1 MKLFLFLA
9 TAAACAAQ
17 PLITDLQPRGVQKG
31 RPFTLT
37 LIGRDL
43 AEGARIES
51 TLPATFTPLGPEK
64 GVMGGASFLV
74 EPSGEAAVG
83 VYPVRVVTA
92 YGISNVQ
99 LFSIGAFPEFI
110 EEESRPGALP
120 NTNDTI
126 EGAQSLPSGP
136 LTVNGK
142 LRGPERDVYR
152 ISAKAGERR
161 VIEVEARRA
170 GSAID
175 PVIELQDPSGKVL
188 ARSEDAPLVGLDA
201 RIEYTFPREGY
212 YYVVLHDARYSTQTA
227 NFYRLKIGSYS
238 FPQEVFPLGGR
249 RGESLQVSL
258 GSQKITAD
266 LRNTPAGVRQIF
278 VNLPD
283 SPALPVPFWVG
294 DAPEVFEPLAAAV
307 VAPVTINGRLAK
319 PGEVDRYQIQVTPG
333 EWLTFRI
340 QARELGTSK
349 LMAVI
354 GVFDEK
360 GAKLG
365 QAGDEPLAE
374 DVYNVNSSRTAGD
387 PEIGI
392 QVPAGT
398 QILTVAVEDLARR
411 GGPAYAYRLNV
422 RKGAQDIRV
431 LLNTPYINVP
441 AGGSVA
447 VPVAIERHGFDGD
460 VRVRIANLPKGLRA
474 EGGAS
479 VALPPMKESYR
490 TRNSPAVVIV
500 TADPDAHIDG
510 ASLSVEGVAELPDG
524 SQIVRPAEGPGMTVA
539 VTGATLQGSVD
550 RQRPVTAPW
559 LGMQLPIGIARPPA
573 ATLEVS
579 MLERKRMAEGDQI
592 MFRWKWNPVDP
603 NQAFP
608 KSVGADMVGAADIRI
623 IDAKADPKERTA
635 GTFLITTT
643 RLTRPAKYDL
653 YVSGRLMVDG
663 QQQDIVSRP
672 ITVEVMEVEPP
683 SAAKTDSNR

>member
-1 MKLFLFLA
+1 MKLFLWLM

-31 RPFTLT
+31 RAFTLT

-43 AEGARIES
+43 GEGARIES

-64 GVMGGASFLV
+64 GTMGGASFLV
-74 EPSGEAAVG
+74 EPSGDPAVG
-83 VYPVRVVTA
+83 VYPVRVITP
-92 YGISNVQ
+92 YGISNIQ

-126 EGAQSLPSGP
+126 EGAQPLPPGP

-152 ISAKAGERR
+152 ISAKAGEKR
-161 VIEVEARRA
+161 VIEVEARRC

-175 PVIELQDPSGKVL
+175 PVIELQDAAGKVL

-201 RIEYTFPREGY
+201 RLEFTFPREGY

-238 FPQEVFPLGGR
+238 FPQEVFPLGGH
-249 RGESLQVSL
+249 RGESVQVSL
-258 GSQKITAD
+258 GTQKITAD
-266 LRNTPAGVRQIF
+266 LRNTPVDVHQIF

-283 SPALPVPFWVG
+283 NPALPVPFWVG
-294 DAPEVFEPLAAAV
+294 DAPEVTAPVTATVA
-307 VAPVTINGRLAK
+307 APVTINGRLSK
-319 PGEVDRYQIQVTPG
+319 PGETDRYRVQVTPG

-354 GVFDEK
+354 AVFDSK

-392 QVPAGT
+392 QVPPDMHE
-398 QILTVAVEDLARR
+398 LTVSVEDLARR
-411 GGPAYAYRLNV
+411 GGTAYGYRLNV
-422 RKGAQDIRV
+422 RKGGQDIRV
-431 LLNTPYINVP
+431 ILNTPYINVP

-447 VPVAIERHGFDGD
+447 VPVAVERHGFDGD
-460 VRVRIANLPKGLRA
+460 VRLRVANAPKGLRV
-474 EGGAS
+474 EGGTS
-479 VALPPMKESYR
+479 VALAPMKEGYR
-490 TRNSPAVVIV
+490 TRNSPAVLIV
-500 TADPDAHIDG
+500 TADADARLDG
-510 ASLSVEGVAELPDG
+510 SPLIVEGVADLLGG
-524 SQIVRPAEGPGMTVA
+524 SQVVRRAEGPGMTVG

-550 RQRPVTAPW
+550 RQRSITAPW
-559 LGMQLPIGIARPPA
+559 LGLQLPAGITRPPA

-579 MLERKRMAEGDQI
+579 MLERKRMEEGDQI
-592 MFRWKWNPVDP
+592 MFRWKWNPRDP
-603 NQAFP
+603 GQAFP
-608 KSVGADMVGAADIRI
+608 KAVNADMVGAADIRI
-623 IDAKADPKERTA
+623 IDAKVDPKDRTS

-643 RLTRPAKYDL
+643 KLTRPAKYDL
-653 YVSGRLMVDG
+653 YVSGRLTVDG

-672 ITVEVMEVEPP
+672 IVVEVMEVESS